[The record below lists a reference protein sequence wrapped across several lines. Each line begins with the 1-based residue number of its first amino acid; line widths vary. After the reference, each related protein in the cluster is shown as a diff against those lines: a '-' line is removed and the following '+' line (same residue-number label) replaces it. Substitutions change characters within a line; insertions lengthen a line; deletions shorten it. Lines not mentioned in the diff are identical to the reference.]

1 MTAGEPRGDSERNF
15 AMHDNIESTASLL
28 TKVRAGDDEARSRLV
43 VRYLAILKRWA
54 HGRLPPR
61 ARPLADTEDLVQMTL
76 LRALDGV
83 KTFEPRREG
92 AFLAYLRTILMNEL
106 RLALRRVDRG
116 PQRESLPEDLP
127 DAGPSPLAEAIGVE
141 AAEAYEAALAAL
153 TEEQRQAVILR
164 VEMGFTYQEI
174 AEAMESPSA
183 DAARM
188 LVARGMVRL
197 SEMMREPAG

>member
-1 MTAGEPRGDSERNF
+1 
-15 AMHDNIESTASLL
+15 MHDNIESTASLL